1 MKLVK
6 RSPNGARESQVKNMS
21 RSTEFMV
28 KDLFRFTRRLLVC
41 GLAMSCSLLF
51 AQQDIESQII
61 GEWVINDDL
70 SDNTDDQVE
79 EAIEAGG
86 GEGGRGFFNRRE
98 DFYRGGPPEH
108 ELYDRISYDDILTI
122 EYSDPEIR
130 FTYENGFE
138 RVFHTDGRR
147 RRTTANDFFEEG
159 GSDWSEGNFEAGALV
174 VEARPRDG
182 GFATEIYTLE
192 NDGNRLRIEML
203 IQPLSFREPIEL
215 VRYFDR
221 VE

>member
-1 MKLVK
+1 MIFF
-6 RSPNGARESQVKNMS
+6 SESLCKSLTVLTQILLLGIAILSLTFPAAQENMGS
-21 RSTEFMV
+21 QMV
-28 KDLFRFTRRLLVC
+28 
-41 GLAMSCSLLF
+41 
-51 AQQDIESQII
+51 
-61 GEWVINDDL
+61 GEWIINDDL

-86 GEGGRGFFNRRE
+86 GDGGRGFFNRQE

-122 EYSDPEIR
+122 EYSAPEFR
-130 FTYENGFE
+130 FIYEDNYF
-138 RVFHTDGRR
+138 RIFHTDGRR
-147 RRTTANDFFEEG
+147 RRTTANDFFEG
-159 GSDWSEGNFEAGALV
+159 GGTDWSEGNFENEALV